1 MANSGEGKSAP
12 EVLYSKGEAE
22 DRPWG
27 RWEVLE
33 TGPCFAVKRITVK
46 PGAGLSLQYHH
57 HRAEHWIVVSG
68 TAQVTRGEE
77 IFDLAANGATF
88 IPVGTKH
95 RIENHGAEPVVFI
108 EVQYGEILDEADI
121 VRLED
126 SYGRV

>member
-1 MANSGEGKSAP
+1 MASSGEEKSAP
-12 EVLYSKGEAE
+12 EVRYTRGEAD

-33 TGPCFAVKRITVK
+33 TGPRFAVKRITVK

-77 IFDLAANGATF
+77 RFDLAANEATF

-95 RIENHGAEPVVFI
+95 RIENRGKEPVVFI
-108 EVQYGEILDEADI
+108 EVQYGELLYEEDI